1 MKTLHGTAE
10 GIKYLENEDATWVK
24 IPKKYIVHYHLNPI
38 EKISTLVYNNINSYF
53 NNIEYLKER
62 AIITPK
68 NKTADEINN
77 YMLSLIPGQEKS
89 YYSYDT
95 IASSSENIDELNLLY
110 PQDFLHTLNF
120 NGIPPHE
127 LKLKLGTPIMLLRN
141 LNQSIGLCNGT
152 RLIITQ
158 LTNKIIEG
166 QIINSINIEKV
177 YIPRIEMVVH
187 ESKWP
192 FTLKRRQFPIKICY
206 AMTINK
212 SQ

>member
-1 MKTLHGTAE
+1 
-10 GIKYLENEDATWVK
+10 
-24 IPKKYIVHYHLNPI
+24 
-38 EKISTLVYNNINSYF
+38 
-53 NNIEYLKER
+53 
-62 AIITPK
+62 
-68 NKTADEINN
+68 
-77 YMLSLIPGQEKS
+77 MLSLIIGQEKS

-110 PQDFLHTLNF
+110 PQEFLHTLNF

-127 LKLKLGTPIMLLRN
+127 LKLKLGTPTMLLRN

-187 ESKWP
+187 ESKWL
-192 FTLKRRQFPIKICY
+192 FTLKRRQFPFKICY

-212 SQ
+212 SQGQSLNKIGLYLDSEIFTHGQLYVALSRATTPKGLHILIHDSINKYPNYIKNIVYKEILHNIK

>member
-1 MKTLHGTAE
+1 M
-10 GIKYLENEDATWVK
+10 
-24 IPKKYIVHYHLNPI
+24 
-38 EKISTLVYNNINSYF
+38 STLIYNDFNNYF
-53 NNIEYLKER
+53 NNIKYLKQR

-68 NKTADEINN
+68 NKTADDINN
-77 YMLSLIPGQEKS
+77 YILSLVPGELKS

-95 IASSSENIDELNLLY
+95 IVSSSENIDELNLLY
-110 PQDFLHTLNF
+110 PKEFLHSLNF

-127 LKLKLGTPIMLLRN
+127 LNLKIGIPIMLLRN

-158 LTNKIIEG
+158 LTDKIIEG
-166 QIINSINIEKV
+166 QIINSNNIDEKV
-177 YIPRIEMVVH
+177 YIPRIEMTVH

-206 AMTINK
+206 TMTINK
-212 SQ
+212 SQGQSLAKIGL

>member
-1 MKTLHGTAE
+1 M
-10 GIKYLENEDATWVK
+10 
-24 IPKKYIVHYHLNPI
+24 
-38 EKISTLVYNNINSYF
+38 
-53 NNIEYLKER
+53 KER
-62 AIITPK
+62 AIITPR

-77 YMLSLIPGQEKS
+77 YILSLIPEQEKC

-110 PQDFLHTLNF
+110 PQEFLHTLNF

-141 LNQSIGLCNGT
+141 LNQSNGLCNGT

-166 QIINSINIEKV
+166 QIINSSNINEKV
-177 YIPRIEMVVH
+177 YIPRIEMTVH
-187 ESKWP
+187 ESK
-192 FTLKRRQFPIKICY
+192 
-206 AMTINK
+206 
-212 SQ
+212 